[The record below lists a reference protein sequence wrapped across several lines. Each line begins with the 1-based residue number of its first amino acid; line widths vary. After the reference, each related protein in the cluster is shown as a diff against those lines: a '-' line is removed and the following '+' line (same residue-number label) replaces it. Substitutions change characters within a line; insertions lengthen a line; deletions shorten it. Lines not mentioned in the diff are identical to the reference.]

1 LSKLKMLKFEAA
13 ALQQNGKKLIE
24 NLQRTGMVQ
33 LSDIEDERLFTSS
46 VSDSASVYESGAQ
59 AVMQAL
65 ETLSEY
71 GIKYAGGM
79 FSGRTVITDEQYSEK
94 CSSVTDYLKKAYRI
108 TELKKAIADN
118 KAEVIR
124 SETAIGSLKVWQNLD
139 ISMLGSTTE
148 STVCFTGTLSGE
160 YSREKLLCEIAEIIP
175 DIKEYDVEIVCALK
189 EITSVVVFCHKDCEK
204 EVLSAVRSLGFLQP
218 AEATATPAKQR
229 ISILEEKI
237 KQLKE
242 NAENAKTQ
250 ILSMKDDVEGLKF
263 AYDYFTVKYEEYTN
277 LSKAAFSQSAILLKG
292 YVPEKYSQKLVKTVE
307 KCGGAIVLSEPC
319 ADDENVPVLLSNG
332 KFSQPVEGIT
342 EMYALPG
349 KDDIDP
355 SGIMAFFYYLLFG
368 MMLSDAGYGV
378 LMTIGSWFILK
389 KTGVEG
395 SMRRTMKMFFYCG
408 ISTTV
413 WGALFGSWFGDIVQ
427 VICTNFLGYKE
438 APSLALWFEPI
449 KDPITLLLFSFVIG
463 ICHLFLGLVVFGVMQ
478 WKKGDKVSAILD
490 TVPIMMTVLGAAPL
504 AGSILA
510 PGIPK
515 IVMEIA
521 KYLAIAGVVLIVLT
535 NSRSSKNIL
544 ARLGGGLY
552 GLYNIASGYL
562 SDILSYSRLL
572 ALGLATGS
580 IASVVNMMG
589 AMVEKPVL
597 KAVLLTV
604 VFIVGHALNMA
615 INVLGAYVHTN
626 RLQFVELFSKFYEGG
641 GKAFEPLT
649 FNTKFFKF
657 KEENDNV

>member
-1 LSKLKMLKFEAA
+1 MSKLKMLKFEAA

-24 NLQRTGMVQ
+24 KLQRAGMVQ
-33 LSDIEDERLFTSS
+33 LSNIEGERLFISS
-46 VSDSASVYESGAQ
+46 VSDSAAVYESSAQ
-59 AVMQAL
+59 TVMQAL
-65 ETLSEY
+65 ETLAEY

-79 FSGRTVITDEQYSEK
+79 FSGRTVITDEQYASK
-94 CSSVTDYLKKAYRI
+94 CAYVTEYLKKAYKI
-108 TELKKAIADN
+108 AELKKTIADS
-118 KAEVIR
+118 KAEIVR
-124 SETAIGSLKVWQNLD
+124 CETGIGSLYVWRNLD
-139 ISMLGSTTE
+139 ISMQGVATA

-160 YSREKLLCEIAEIIP
+160 YTREKLLCEMARLVP
-175 DIKEYDVEIVCALK
+175 DIKEYEIEIVCALK
-189 EITSVVVFCHKDCEK
+189 EITSIAVLCHKDCEK
-204 EVLSAVRSLGFLQP
+204 EVLSAVRTLGFLQP
-218 AEATATPAKQR
+218 SEATSMPVKQK
-229 ISILEEKI
+229 ISELDEKI
-237 KQLKE
+237 NKLKDD
-242 NAENAKTQ
+242 AENAKAD
-250 ILSMKDDVEGLKF
+250 ILSMKDDAEDLKF
-263 AYDYFTVKYEEYTN
+263 AYDYFTVKCEEYTN
-277 LSKAAFSQSAILLKG
+277 LSKAAFSQSAIHLKG
-292 YVPEKYSQKLVKTVE
+292 YVPEKFSEKLVKIVE
-307 KCGGAIVLSEPC
+307 KCEGAIVLSIPDE
-319 ADDENVPVLLSNG
+319 DDENVPVLLSNG
-332 KFSQPVEGIT
+332 RFSRPVEGIT

-349 KDDIDP
+349 KGDIDP
-355 SGIMAFFYYLLFG
+355 SGVMAFFYYLLFG

-378 LMTIGSWFILK
+378 LMTVGSWFILK

-395 SMRRTMKMFFYCG
+395 NMRRTMQMFFYCG
-408 ISTTV
+408 ISTTI
-413 WGALFGSWFGDIVQ
+413 WGALFGSWFGDIVP
-427 VICTNFLGYKE
+427 IIYTNFLGKE
-438 APSLALWFEPI
+438 APNLALWFEPI
-449 KDPITLLLFSFVIG
+449 KDPIKLLLFSFIVG
-463 ICHLFLGLVVFGVMQ
+463 ICHLFLGLVVFGVVQ

-521 KYLAIAGVVLIVLT
+521 KYLAIVGVVLIVLT
-535 NSRSSKNIL
+535 NSRSSKNVL

-562 SDILSYSRLL
+562 SDVLSYSRLL

-580 IASVVNMMG
+580 IASVINMLG
-589 AMVEKPVL
+589 SMVQNPVV
-597 KAVLLTV
+597 KAILLIV
-604 VFIVGHALNMA
+604 VFVVGHTLNMA